1 MEKNRIIEE
10 DAKDIASR
18 VDLSEL
24 SGKEILITGASGLI
38 GTLFVKRM
46 HGKGPANKEGAY
58 CMQKPTAG
66 ILTDFF
72 NLSMDRVVARG
83 FV

>member
-38 GTLFVKRM
+38 QR
-46 HGKGPANKEGAY
+46 
-58 CMQKPTAG
+58 
-66 ILTDFF
+66 ILIEFYW
-72 NLSMDRVVARG
+72 
-83 FV
+83 